1 MFKQH
6 LEYLGYARNC
16 ANLKRNGLCLREHV
30 VYTEAERQI
39 KFYNVISILTYLDIK
54 C

>member
-16 ANLKRNGLCLREHV
+16 ANLKRNRLGPREPV
-30 VYTEAERQI
+30 VYNEAEMQI
-39 KFYNVISILTYLDIK
+39 NKGL
-54 C
+54 